1 VPELVGNDDRV
12 DEIVGIADL
21 DGVDTE
27 DADPDGEDVIETDG
41 VSVVVTLA
49 DPVRVE
55 V

>member
-1 VPELVGNDDRV
+1 MPELVGNDDLV
-12 DEIVGIADL
+12 DEIVGIADR

-27 DADPDGEDVIETDG
+27 DADPDGEEVIETDG